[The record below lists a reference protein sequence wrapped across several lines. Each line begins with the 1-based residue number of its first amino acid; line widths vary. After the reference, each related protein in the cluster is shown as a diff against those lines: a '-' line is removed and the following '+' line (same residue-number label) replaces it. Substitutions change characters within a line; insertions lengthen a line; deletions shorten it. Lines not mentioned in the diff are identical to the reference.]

1 MLEVT
6 VILVL
11 PAYGR
16 QSWVHEFIREL
27 EGVRTIPGNF
37 DIVTKLA
44 GFALD
49 LDTIMQE
56 FLKVR
61 AIENTIRSGFW
72 VINDKLVL
80 WRSWF
85 SGGGLGLERNRC
97 EPTEKITQQSD
108 TGEH

>member
-1 MLEVT
+1 MV
-6 VILVL
+6 V
-11 PAYGR
+11 
-16 QSWVHEFIREL
+16 SHEFIREL

-61 AIENTIRSGFW
+61 AIEDTIRSGF
-72 VINDKLVL
+72 
-80 WRSWF
+80 
-85 SGGGLGLERNRC
+85 
-97 EPTEKITQQSD
+97 
-108 TGEH
+108 